1 MQRKIQMKKR
11 ISKNIKLICFDL
23 NKTLIKEN
31 TWYDLNLKMGMTP
44 EEDRR
49 LFDLYESG
57 KLSYIE
63 WQKKL
68 TEIYVK
74 NGKASHENISKIIL
88 NYSYLNEAKE
98 IIKYLKNKGYELA
111 LISGSIDLLVSK
123 VSYELDIKLYG
134 CNNYMIFDNNNYLKD
149 IVVLGDDKE
158 VKVSILKNFC
168 RVLEIK
174 PNQCACVGDGDNDLE
189 IFKYTGQGITFKG
202 SKIEEYASAVIDKL
216 TDLKL
221 IF

>member
-1 MQRKIQMKKR
+1 MKKR

-23 NKTLIKEN
+23 NKTLIVEN
-31 TWYDLNLKMGMTP
+31 TWYDLNLKMGMTHQ
-44 EEDRR
+44 EDQQ
-49 LFDLYESG
+49 LFDLYEAG
-57 KLSYIE
+57 KLSYVD

-68 TEIYVK
+68 VDIYIK
-74 NGKASHENISKIIL
+74 SGKASYENISKIIL
-88 NYSYLNEAKE
+88 DYSYLKEAKQT
-98 IIKYLKNKGYELA
+98 IKYLKNKGYKLA

-123 VSYELDIKLYG
+123 VSHEQDIQLYG

-158 VKVSILKNFC
+158 VKVNILRNFC
-168 RVLEIK
+168 RLLNIK
-174 PNQCACVGDGDNDLE
+174 PNQCACVGDGDNDIEL
-189 IFKYTGQGITFKG
+189 FKYTGQGITFKG